1 MNGLPVT
8 FDDLLQK
15 LSSTAST
22 VDQSQTWPTEQF
34 QWLAETDV
42 LRWVIPSEFGGRPLL
57 DEEFNKGYERL
68 AQACLTTCFALTQR
82 NGACRRLVGSENES
96 LKQELLPKLSEGEIF
111 ATVGISHLTTSRQH
125 LSQPAVAAELVNN
138 QWILNGTIPWVT
150 GSSAADF
157 IVTGGTCA
165 DRKQV
170 LISLPT
176 DLPGV
181 SIHPKAELMA
191 LTASETSSVDLH
203 DVRVPA
209 HYLMAGPL
217 ENVMSKG
224 KGGGAGSLTTSI
236 LALGLIKRSL
246 ALIKEEAEKRDEL
259 DHITNA
265 FDLEANRLSELIYSV
280 STPEGKDN
288 SPATIRHLSNSL
300 ALRITQAALAVTKGA
315 GFSTGH
321 PAELAVREAMF
332 FLVWSCPQIVVNGVL
347 SELSCLD
354 GFTPAGIE

>member
-1 MNGLPVT
+1 MT

-15 LSSTAST
+15 LASTAGV
-22 VDQSQTWPTEQF
+22 VDQSESWPVEQF

-42 LRWVIPSEFGGRPLL
+42 LRWVIPSEFGGKPVT
-57 DEEFNKGYERL
+57 DVEFNKGYEQL
-68 AQACLTTCFALTQR
+68 AQACLTTCFSLTQR
-82 NGACRRLVGSENES
+82 NGACQRLVGSENET
-96 LKQELLPKLSEGEIF
+96 LKQELLPKLADGEIF

-125 LSQPAVAAELVNN
+125 LSQPAVAAELVND

-150 GSSAADF
+150 GSAAADF
-157 IVTGGTCA
+157 IVTGGTCTNG
-165 DRKQV
+165 KQI
-170 LISLPT
+170 LIALPT
-176 DLPGV
+176 NLAGV

-191 LTASETSSVDLH
+191 LTASETSSVDLD
-203 DVRVPA
+203 DVQVPA
-209 HYLMAGPL
+209 HYLMAGPV

-246 ALIKEEAEKRDEL
+246 TLLQREAQKRDEL
-259 DHITNA
+259 ALITEA
-265 FDLEANRLSELIYSV
+265 FEKETERLSKFIYTNSAE
-280 STPEGKDN
+280 SMPNNTDN

-300 ALRITQAALAVTKGA
+300 ALRITQAALTVTKGA
-315 GFSTGH
+315 GFSTCH

-347 SELSCLD
+347 SELSCRD
-354 GFTPAGIE
+354 GFSPTDFE